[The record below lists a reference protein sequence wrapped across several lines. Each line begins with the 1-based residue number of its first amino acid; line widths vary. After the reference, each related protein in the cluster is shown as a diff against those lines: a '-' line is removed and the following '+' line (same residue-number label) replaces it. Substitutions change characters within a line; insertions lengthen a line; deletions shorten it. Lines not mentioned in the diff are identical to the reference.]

1 MSINVS
7 GRALAPMVLA
17 LGLAVMT
24 VSASAAIVVYD
35 FDGLAF
41 PGDPNNPL
49 TTQIAGLTFTNTNIY
64 KAGIN
69 LTEDEY
75 PPKSGDMVVA
85 GDNGEIT
92 IIFSTPVFSVSGY
105 FTYDDRLLMR
115 AYDSANVLLD
125 TVRGNYESNLR
136 LSGDAGSAPNDFL
149 TYVSTSGPIA
159 RVAIAGRSAASIFVL
174 DDLTIDTGN
183 TVPEPQ
189 TLLLAL
195 ALLGAGC
202 LPRGWMRRRSP
213 ASDPGPRRVG

>member
-1 MSINVS
+1 MNINAS
-7 GRALAPMVLA
+7 GRTLAPLVLA
-17 LGLAVMT
+17 LGLAGMT
-24 VSASAAIVVYD
+24 ATASAAIVVYD

-49 TTQIAGLTFTNTNIY
+49 TTQISGLTFTNTNIY
-64 KAGIN
+64 KAGVN
-69 LTEDEY
+69 LVEDEY

-92 IIFSTPVFSVSGY
+92 IIFSTPVLSVSGY
-105 FTYDDRLLMR
+105 FTYGDGLSMS
-115 AYDSANVLLD
+115 AYDSLD
-125 TVRGNYESNLR
+125 HELATVHGHYGSNLR

-159 RVAIAGRSAASIFVL
+159 RVAITGRIATGIFVL

-202 LPRGWMRRRSP
+202 LPRGWMRRRCP
-213 ASDPGPRRVG
+213 D